1 MRFALHLLNAIVI
14 VPSCVRERNPVP
26 SAFLKGVKNLSLT
39 SNLLFLYLL
48 INSFNSFG
56 QASGY
61 MGKKFLITGEVSFFN
76 ALFNPNHNMN
86 QGLNKLSFNFR
97 STTDLDYVVAR
108 NGTIGATFDVFYT
121 GIKYNWNSDTYSELM
136 VPGIEDRFD
145 HARIFGYG
153 YGINYKIYRNP
164 SKAGIAPIGSY
175 AKFDIMLLDI
185 RIRPFDKNGGVVMGT
200 FQDRFFTPAISIT
213 LGRQRILWDF
223 LVLRTGL
230 QIGFVPF
237 GISPYLQSL
246 DKGIERG
253 NQQQDLR
260 ANAEARLMTYYL
272 LTTILC

>member
-1 MRFALHLLNAIVI
+1 MRVLLVI
-14 VPSCVRERNPVP
+14 LVLVS
-26 SAFLKGVKNLSLT
+26 
-39 SNLLFLYLL
+39 SNC
-48 INSFNSFG
+48 FG

-86 QGLNKLSFNFR
+86 QGLNKSSFNFR
-97 STTDLDYVVAR
+97 STTDLDYVIAR

-121 GIKYNWNSDTYSELM
+121 GMKYDWNSDTYSELM

-175 AKFDIMLLDI
+175 AKFDIMLLDV
-185 RIRPFDKNGGVVMGT
+185 RIRPFDKEGDVALGE
-200 FQDRFFTPAISIT
+200 FRDRFFTPAISIT
-213 LGRQRILWDF
+213 LGRQRVLWDF
-223 LVLRTGL
+223 LVLRTGIQL
-230 QIGFVPF
+230 GFVPF

-253 NQQQDLR
+253 TQEQDLR

-272 LTTILC
+272 FNINFGVGFLLPFRKSYKSSN